1 MRLLN
6 TKNLE
11 LVSKPDNDIP
21 PYAILSHTWG
31 SGEVS
36 LQDMQGFGGKLASA
50 AGRVKLFRTKKGLK
64 KVIDAAKLASSDGYE
79 WIWIDTCCIDKTSSA
94 ELSEAINS
102 MYRWYENSG
111 VCYVHLEDVAAPS
124 DDIMDSQSSQA
135 AYIYSSLSKSRWV
148 TRGWTLQE
156 LIAPQLV
163 QFHSQ
168 DWVLI
173 GKKKDR
179 MFQVALATAT
189 GIEIGILSGQTTVAE
204 VSVAN
209 RMKWAWKRQT
219 TRFEDASYCLM
230 GIFAVNMPL
239 LYGEGK
245 QRAFIR
251 LQEEIL
257 KTNDD
262 QSIFAWKLPT
272 ELEDSKLMSGLLANS
287 PAHFGGVSSMRPMS
301 TEFQSA
307 SSVPWTMTNKGLQVQ
322 LYIRPVG
329 ESDEEEYVAILDC
342 CIEDTDGEVMDAHLQ
357 GYSPSIRLRRL
368 AGDQYTR
375 IRAGDCEW
383 VPGALDGDRGRYE
396 SFFVKQNPGLML
408 PRLAVSDS
416 LRFQQSLN
424 AWHLHH
430 VFPSNH
436 WSENNGT
443 FRLNHSRLRGIQ
455 AVFRFGLVR
464 SSPEHSIDSE
474 RDPDDLD
481 VVIVLKHSARG
492 ELEVNHFPS
501 ASKGDSVEQ
510 VYYKLNR
517 LWSAAPNTPEQAE
530 KIEWIQASQHYQ
542 EAMRFVIVELVN
554 TMRAGRGLYL
564 LNIREKIYNELDP
577 TPAFRCELH
586 GESVEDER
594 LEKARSIVLIN
605 AQTAIPITST
615 SISIKSG
622 HFDPLFRPSDLMQYS
637 DRHRCRDSLREET
650 KEIGSII
657 DHTEFELCQAV
668 IHEHIQDIEQIVAR
682 PNAIDNA
689 IRPGIS
695 PSGTFRAI
703 HFASLSD
710 DPLIMSLL
718 IGKGLDPLTRTKH
731 GHNALQLASIL
742 GNSRVIQPLIKGAPR
757 AEVDLTSFSTNQSKM
772 AMFRPY
778 FGSEIG
784 TGNTALHLAAMC
796 CSGEEFRSIVVELFK
811 AIGVPESKWD
821 DNEAS
826 QEREYLFCLRNDD
839 GETVLHRA
847 IDAGNTEVV
856 ELICLDTPDA
866 ASRLDNFS
874 RSAVWHVAS
883 RGDTQMFK
891 VLIKANS
898 LCYSPPYI
906 HLADDNGVTPLHVAC
921 WGGHLEMVKELLN
934 CGGEQ
939 YKMTKVFGLP
949 PSSLAR
955 RNEQIHVAEFM
966 ERLNITG
973 ILKTVYTTP
982 AVDVRSSVVRL
993 LNEAQDA
1000 QLSLSLM
1007 SPEQLEFR
1015 RRSRRNRVG
1024 SDGGKKD
1031 SIL

>member
-11 LVSKPDNDIP
+11 LVSKSDNDIP

-111 VCYVHLEDVAAPS
+111 VCYVYLEDVEAPF
-124 DDIMDSQSSQA
+124 DDGMESSQA
-135 AYIYSSLSKSRWV
+135 AYIYSSLSQSRWV

-163 QFHSQ
+163 QFHSR

-173 GKKKDR
+173 GKKIDR

-219 TRFEDASYCLM
+219 TRFEDAAYCLM

-239 LYGEGK
+239 LYGEGE
-245 QRAFIR
+245 QRAFRR

-287 PAHFGGVSSMRPMS
+287 PAHFGGVASMRPMS

-329 ESDEEEYVAILDC
+329 DSDDEEYLAILDC
-342 CIEDTDGEVMDAHLQ
+342 CIEDTDGDFMDAHLQ

-368 AGDQYTR
+368 VGDQYTR
-375 IRAGDCEW
+375 IKAGDCEW
-383 VPGALDGDRGRYE
+383 VPGAVDGDRGRYE

-416 LRFQQSLN
+416 LRFQQPSN
-424 AWHLHH
+424 AWQLHN
-430 VFPSNH
+430 VFPSSQ

-455 AVFRFGLVR
+455 AVFRFGLVQ
-464 SSPEHSIDSE
+464 SSPEYSNDS
-474 RDPDDLD
+474 DTYPDHLD
-481 VVIVLKHSARG
+481 VVIVLKHSTRG
-492 ELEVNHFPS
+492 ELEVKYFPS

-510 VYYKLNR
+510 LYYKLNR

-530 KIEWIQASQHYQ
+530 KIEWIEASQHYQ
-542 EAMRFVIVELVN
+542 EAMRFVIVELIN

-564 LNIREKIYNELDP
+564 LNIREKVYSELDP
-577 TPAFRCELH
+577 APTVRFELH
-586 GESVEDER
+586 GESIEDEM
-594 LEKARSIVLIN
+594 LEKARNIVLIN
-605 AQTAIPITST
+605 SKTVAWITST
-615 SISIKSG
+615 SRSIKSG
-622 HFDPLFRPSDLMQYS
+622 HFEPLLRPSIPMQYS
-637 DRHRCRDSLREET
+637 ERHRCRKSLRD
-650 KEIGSII
+650 EINEVGSII

-668 IHEHIQDIEQIVAR
+668 IHGHTQDIEQILAR
-682 PNAIDNA
+682 PNSIDSTF
-689 IRPGIS
+689 RPGIS
-695 PSGTFRAI
+695 PSGNFRAI
-703 HFASLSD
+703 HFASLTD
-710 DPLIMSLL
+710 DPQIMSLL
-718 IGKGLDPLTRTKH
+718 IEKGLHPLTRTRQ
-731 GHNALQLASIL
+731 GHTAMQLASIL
-742 GNSRVIQPLIKGAPR
+742 GNSSVIQPLLKGPPR
-757 AEVDLTSFSTNQSKM
+757 AEVDLTSISTYHSTM
-772 AMFRPY
+772 AMFRPH

-811 AIGVPESKWD
+811 ATGVPESKWD
-821 DNEAS
+821 DIEAS

-839 GETVLHRA
+839 DETVLHSA
-847 IDAGNTEVV
+847 IDSGNLEVV
-856 ELICLDTPDA
+856 ELICFDTPDA
-866 ASRLDNFS
+866 ATRLDSFS
-874 RSAVWHVAS
+874 RSAVWHAAS

-891 VLIKANS
+891 VLIKACS
-898 LCYSPPYI
+898 LSKSPPYI

-921 WGGHLEMVKELLN
+921 WGGHLDMVKEILN
-934 CGGEQ
+934 CGGTHYQ
-939 YKMTKVFGLP
+939 MTKLFGLP
-949 PSSLAR
+949 PAAIAR
-955 RNEQIHVAEFM
+955 KNDQTHVAEFM
-966 ERLNITG
+966 ERLSATG
-973 ILKTVYTTP
+973 FLKTVYMTP
-982 AVDVRSSVVRL
+982 AIDVRSSAVGL
-993 LNEAQDA
+993 LNEAPDA
-1000 QLSLSLM
+1000 QLPWKAI
-1007 SPEQLEFR
+1007 SPEVLD
-1015 RRSRRNRVG
+1015 SRRQGLRN
-1024 SDGGKKD
+1024 
-1031 SIL
+1031 